1 MTGLLMVLKSD
12 FNSFLAG
19 GSYEKA
25 KALQEALG
33 ELVLSIAPNM
43 FVTLKPNDPEITKYR
58 VRRLL
63 RYFHASIDRK
73 CMGNYYYRAPL
84 TERSLS
90 IGFVEHINSEIHYHL
105 MMRVQPRYLPR
116 FEIYGGQIW
125 KQICPSGTSKL
136 CKISTRFDLERIS
149 AYVRK
154 ETFKAENY
162 ENFVITTEFST
173 KPFRG
178 CSKGTLVL

>member
-1 MTGLLMVLKSD
+1 MVLNSD

-33 ELVLSIAPNM
+33 ELVLSIKPNM

-58 VRRLL
+58 IRKLL
-63 RYFHASIDRK
+63 RYYHACIDRK
-73 CMGNYYYRAPL
+73 CLGRKYYNAPL
-84 TERSLS
+84 TQRSLS
-90 IGFVEHINSEIHYHL
+90 IAFVEHINSEIHYHL
-105 MMRVQPRYLPR
+105 MVRVQPRFIVLLE
-116 FEIYGGQIW
+116 FYGEKIW
-125 KQICPSGTSKL
+125 KEICPSGTSKL
-136 CKISTRFDLERIS
+136 CKISTQFDLGRIS